1 MEGNRGYPNR
11 TLPLVTCAGG
21 TAPDLGRFE
30 ILGTDS
36 RSGPAEVALGVA
48 IARFETGTHLC
59 DLHLAAVE

>member
-1 MEGNRGYPNR
+1 M
-11 TLPLVTCAGG
+11 TCAGG

>member
-30 ILGTDS
+30 ILGTD
-36 RSGPAEVALGVA
+36 
-48 IARFETGTHLC
+48 TGTHLC